1 MPKIV
6 IANTLADGF
15 VAFMRADGSWSPDIG
30 HGAQAS
36 TDAEAQQLLELAQQA
51 AAANIVIDP
60 YLIEVAPADAAA
72 DPGRPRPLEYREYI
86 RAFGPSVAIPS

>member
-15 VAFMRADGSWSPDIG
+15 VAFMREDGTWSPDIG
-30 HGAQAS
+30 HGAQAA
-36 TDAEAQQLLELAQQA
+36 TEADAERLLERALQA

-60 YLIEVAPADAAA
+60 YLIEVAPASADA
-72 DPGRPRPLEYREYI
+72 DSDRPRPLEYREYI
-86 RAFGPSVAIPS
+86 RAFGPSVAIPT